1 MRRILPIMTLLLS
14 LALLLPGVTQPI
26 LSVSGTVEKA
36 ELTEAGLDMIAE
48 AVSDGSGRDSARGML
63 AMISGMLGLNNL
75 QGEMEV
81 FNKTRSIWGTVTELH
96 QHGNTLV
103 AALVMLFSVIVPACK
118 LGLMLLAQAPLSS
131 KVRQIIDSITAAI
144 AKWSMADVFVVALII
159 TYMAGNASAGM
170 GDLVHTHASL
180 ESGFWFFLGYCLLA
194 IAGQYWLK
202 PRQS

>member
-1 MRRILPIMTLLLS
+1 
-14 LALLLPGVTQPI
+14 
-26 LSVSGTVEKA
+26 
-36 ELTEAGLDMIAE
+36 
-48 AVSDGSGRDSARGML
+48 
-63 AMISGMLGLNNL
+63 
-75 QGEMEV
+75 
-81 FNKTRSIWGTVTELH
+81 
-96 QHGNTLV
+96 
-103 AALVMLFSVIVPACK
+103 VPACK